1 MKRGPKPKPTALKI
15 LEGAQPC
22 RINRD
27 EPPFVPGS
35 VEPPDWM
42 TGEKHALALELWNEV
57 VPILA
62 AGRVL
67 SVGDRSN
74 LILLC
79 LLYQR
84 WRTDF
89 DDRKAIDQYVR
100 LSLEFGLTP
109 SSRSRIKAP
118 PEKPKDEL
126 ESFLEAKKAQ

>member
-22 RINRD
+22 RINGD
-27 EPPFVPGS
+27 EPAIVPGS
-35 VEPPDWM
+35 TEPPDWM
-42 TGEKHALALELWNEV
+42 TPESYSLALELWNEV

-67 SVGDRSN
+67 SVGDRAN

-79 LLYQR
+79 LLYR
-84 WRTDF
+84 EWRTDLG
-89 DDRKAIDQYVR
+89 DRKAIDQFVR

-109 SSRSRIKAP
+109 SSRSRIKVAA
-118 PEKPKDEL
+118 EKPKDEL
-126 ESFLEAKKAQ
+126 EDFLGTKKAR